1 MKKTLIILLCSVLIG
16 LGFVAYFDTHFD
28 TEKSFFGEAIN
39 RSNRWQETIERDHD
53 HKYVLAGGSSS
64 RTGINPALL
73 LQHDGIPL
81 VNAATHAGFGAAVNT
96 ELALSY
102 LKKGDTLI
110 VAIEPDNLTG
120 IEYPFHNYTT
130 SGLKFLVH
138 HSKPLDHAAHLFTPS
153 AEHYTTILRGD
164 ASTVLIR
171 LLKPLFSD
179 ELYRYSIDKN
189 LTESGWMSVNHN
201 WMRQALPFNPAEM
214 MPKSKLNRFGRQLL
228 TDIRDWCARNGVRVV
243 YSIPRTLR
251 EEQAR
256 AYYASLALDIS
267 TIMPVLR
274 DPALGVNPN
283 PREFADT
290 VNHLNS
296 KGATDATMEL
306 GRELREQDY
315 WTSEEL
321 RAYLH
326 SHGYDK
332 TGRPLQTPANQGT
345 PATLP

>member
-1 MKKTLIILLCSVLIG
+1 MKKTLIILLCAVLIG

-28 TEKSFFGEAIN
+28 AEKNFFGEAIN
-39 RSNRWQETIERDHD
+39 RSDRWQATIERDHPN
-53 HKYVLAGGSSS
+53 KYVLAGGSSS

-73 LQHDGIPL
+73 LQRDGIPL

-120 IEYPFHNYTT
+120 IELPLHNYTT

-138 HSKPLDHAAHLFTPS
+138 HSKPLDHTTHIFTPS

-171 LLKPLFSD
+171 LLKPLLSD

-189 LTESGWMSVNHN
+189 LTESGWMNVDHN
-201 WMRQALPFNPAEM
+201 WVTQPPAFNPAER
-214 MPKSKLNRFGRQLL
+214 MPYSKLNQFGRKLL
-228 TDIRDWCARNGVRVV
+228 TDIRDWCDQNGVRVV
-243 YSIPRTLR
+243 YSIPRALC
-251 EEQAR
+251 EEKAR
-256 AYYASLALDIS
+256 AYYASFALDVA
-267 TIMPVLR
+267 TVMPVLR

-283 PREFADT
+283 PKEFADT

-296 KGATDATMEL
+296 KGATDATLEL

-315 WTSEEL
+315 WTREEL
-321 RAYLH
+321 RTHLH
-326 SHGYDK
+326 SRGYDE
-332 TGRPLQTPANQGT
+332 TGRPLPPTANAGQT
-345 PATLP
+345 ATLP